1 MKTKLR
7 KIFNFFIEEPLTVWF
22 QIIHYISSSFGNWNV
37 KESDF
42 QTYLTCN
49 FFQAFNAK
57 NRRKIIPTIYI
68 IQNMKCERLSAKIDK
83 NFILIRSLQFKVFH
97 IREIVY

>member
-1 MKTKLR
+1 M
-7 KIFNFFIEEPLTVWF
+7 
-22 QIIHYISSSFGNWNV
+22 
-37 KESDF
+37 
-42 QTYLTCN
+42 
-49 FFQAFNAK
+49 
-57 NRRKIIPTIYI
+57 KIIPTIYI